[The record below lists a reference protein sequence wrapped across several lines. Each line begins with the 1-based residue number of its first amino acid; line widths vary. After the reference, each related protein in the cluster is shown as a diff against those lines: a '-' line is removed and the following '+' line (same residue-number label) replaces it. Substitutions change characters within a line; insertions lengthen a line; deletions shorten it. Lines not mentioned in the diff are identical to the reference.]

1 MENKVLE
8 EQLLINA
15 MQEPT
20 VTKQILAKNSSVL
33 LTDEK
38 DRNIAKLIIK
48 YYNGTSTPL
57 SEEVLRSHIT
67 KLISDENRK
76 RTRQNADELTT
87 DEENDYF
94 TRAVGL
100 YQANPNRSDEMLN
113 DLDRYIHDKLTAS
126 TVLEAST
133 YGEDGISNRLSEK
146 LNNIAGLSI
155 RGISN
160 KPIDLFNDLDTRE
173 KIYKEEYI
181 QNKVPFGIKPFDD
194 LTRGGLKKGQLGLFA
209 APQGGGKTTIL
220 TNLSYY
226 MALAGN
232 NVLYYTLEEL
242 TSDSMLRFDRLI
254 SNASINDAMTEKGEI
269 KPSFTE
275 KVNGFLKGPGVQKH
289 YPNHG
294 LLSMLKGRPNEVTLD
309 DVRQTLINTEQELGK
324 SIDVMVLD
332 YADLLKKSDNSL
344 GHEAQSGERLFQDL
358 VNLAQEQN
366 IVLLTGAQLNRDNGN
381 AEIKSLEQVEGAYR
395 KKNVIAIG
403 MTLNRNQQEYEEG
416 RFRLYIDKLRNNY
429 GNQEQFLYLKYQLKN
444 MKLLAESPQE
454 VEHHKGIS
462 GRDGSKNVEVKKTD
476 KAQSMNDAITA
487 GINESLAKAFS

>member
-20 VTKQILAKNSSVL
+20 VTKQILAKNASVL
-33 LTDEK
+33 VSNEK
-38 DRNIAKLIIK
+38 DQNIAKLIIK
-48 YYNGTSTPL
+48 YYNETSAPM

-67 KLISDENRK
+67 KMISNENRK
-76 RTRQNADELTT
+76 RTRQNVDELTT

-94 TRAVGL
+94 NRAVSL
-100 YQANPNRSDEMLN
+100 YQATPNRSDEMLN
-113 DLDRYIHDKLTAS
+113 DLDKYIHDKLTAS

-133 YGEDGISNRLSEK
+133 YGEDGISNRLAEK
-146 LNNIAGLSI
+146 LNSIAGLSI
-155 RGISN
+155 RGIN
-160 KPIDLFNDLDTRE
+160 NRPIDLFNDLETRE
-173 KIYKEEYI
+173 KIYEEEYT
-181 QNKVPFGIKPFDD
+181 QNKVPFGIKPFDT

-232 NVLYYTLEEL
+232 NVLYYSLEEL
-242 TSDSMLRFDRLI
+242 ASDSMLRFDRLI

-275 KVNGFLKGPGVQKH
+275 AVNKFLRGTGVQKH

-294 LLSMLKGRPNEVTLD
+294 LLSMLKGRPNQVTVD
-309 DVRQTLINTEQELGK
+309 DVRQTIINTEQELGK
-324 SIDVMVLD
+324 SLDVVVLD
-332 YADLLKKSDNSL
+332 YADLLRKPGGSAFS
-344 GHEAQSGERLFQDL
+344 EAQVGEQLFQDL

-366 IVLLTGAQLNRDNGN
+366 IVLLTGAQLNRENGN
-381 AEIKSLEQVEGAYR
+381 VETRTLEQVEGAYR
-395 KKNVIAIG
+395 KKNVIAMG

-454 VEHHKGIS
+454 IEHHKGIS
-462 GRDGSKNVEVKKTD
+462 GRDGSKGVDVKKAD
-476 KAQSMNDAITA
+476 KAQSMDEAITA
-487 GINESLAKAFS
+487 TINESLSKAFS